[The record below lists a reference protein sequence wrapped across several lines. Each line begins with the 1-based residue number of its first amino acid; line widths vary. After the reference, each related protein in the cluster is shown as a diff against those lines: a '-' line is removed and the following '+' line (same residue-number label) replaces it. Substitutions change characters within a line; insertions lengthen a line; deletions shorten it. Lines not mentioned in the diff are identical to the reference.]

1 MGNSDIKAA
10 APAVA
15 PAADV
20 ADGYTEKLNLSKYG
34 LKLQRGLES
43 YVPGSDAE
51 KRLVRK
57 LDLYMMPSLWFMYI
71 LAYIDRQNIVSSLTT
86 SLPAQLSQCN

>member
-1 MGNSDIKAA
+1 MGNSVIKAA
-10 APAVA
+10 APAAA

-20 ADGYTEKLNLSKYG
+20 ADGYTEKLNLSEYD
-34 LKLQRGLES
+34 LKLQRALES
-43 YVPGSDAE
+43 YVPGSGAE
-51 KRLVRK
+51 KRLLRK

-86 SLPAQLSQCN
+86 NLPAQLSQSN

>member
-1 MGNSDIKAA
+1 MGEVDIKTAEA
-10 APAVA
+10 TAP
-15 PAADV
+15 PAEDV
-20 ADGYTEKLNLSKYG
+20 ANGYTEKLNLSEYD
-34 LKLQRGLES
+34 LELERALQN

-71 LAYIDRQNIVSSLTT
+71 LAYIDRQNIVGSPDI
-86 SLPAQLSQCN
+86 PANHFEMPCD